1 MVSIKQHHRLEL
13 GVGKTEQISEKNGKN
28 TRDEFMRKTKTGL
41 TAVACLAVSAFM
53 GATASAQQIIY
64 DNSSSSLGQRT
75 GEGNAEVGDEVT
87 FAAGGRTLSQ
97 VQFEYFLTPG
107 SSGNETGQLFLY
119 NLGANGLPSTLIY
132 QSPTFNLAG
141 GTTPTGFGTVK
152 IDNLSVDVPDKIAWT
167 VSFSGLEGS
176 ESAGLLFYNPPT
188 VGSSPTFDPGDGT
201 QHDFFLRH
209 NVNGWQVLDTP
220 NLVDNL
226 GARFTAVP
234 EPGTIALMVG
244 GLATMGLIRRRK

>member
-1 MVSIKQHHRLEL
+1 
-13 GVGKTEQISEKNGKN
+13 
-28 TRDEFMRKTKTGL
+28 MRKTKTGL

-53 GATASAQQIIY
+53 GSTSAQQIIY

-75 GEGNAEVGDEVT
+75 GEGNTEVGDVVN
-87 FAAGGRTLSQ
+87 FGGTARTISQ
-97 VQFEYFLTPG
+97 VQFEYFLTPA
-107 SSGNETGQLFLY
+107 SSGNETGQFFMY
-119 NLGANGLPSTLIY
+119 NVGANGLPSTLLY
-132 QSPTFNLAG
+132 SSPTFNLT
-141 GTTPTGFGTVK
+141 GTSGSGFGQIK
-152 IDNLSVDVPDKIAWT
+152 IDNLSVNVPDTIAWT

-201 QHDFFLRH
+201 QHDFFLTH
-209 NVNGWQVLDTP
+209 NVTGWHVLDTP

-234 EPGTIALMVG
+234 EPSTIALFVG